1 MNTIYLITF
10 FCGQSLLLL
19 SFFFLFYCRFILSFN
34 SIVNRQNILVVGY
47 NLREYMLLIFFFF
60 FFSSSRI
67 YSIHQEIILLHIPY
81 FFAVK
86 KKKYDFFITS
96 NASVLYCLSLFL
108 FVIIVLTETFLV
120 L

>member
-10 FCGQSLLLL
+10 FFGQSLLLL
-19 SFFFLFYCRFILSFN
+19 SFFFFFIVDLSCL
-34 SIVNRQNILVVGY
+34 SIASLTDRIFLLSAIIYANICCSSS
-47 NLREYMLLIFFFF
+47 FSS